1 MSYAHSDTTVV
12 SDVSGQGMVHDGP
25 TEFESRLAFRT
36 KVPAERLH
44 EFLNWPVYKLR
55 RESEH
60 VSRVLKRIA
69 EAVVNS
75 MENSASTNAF
85 LRDLDLKSISRD
97 HDWRAIFS
105 TIRAHESGYDGY
117 KRTVL
122 IRYLQYL
129 SFRKRLLD
137 YIYGRKQG
145 FDELDAHGDDLT
157 EYPNPPPMSVPDTG
171 LDAAG
176 DDGPMSRDGLRRFT
190 GDFRRMPMGESL
202 EIPVGTGD
210 KLDIMLAGHLFRIIG
225 GHPPSLIDQNGVTY
239 FLKNGRNMVG
249 RHPESDVPIDQDFSD
264 ISRAH
269 LIVEWEGM
277 DRIIVIDLS
286 SRGCYIRRNI
296 LEAALTLDTPEHSFD
311 LPGWDKDDK
320 EEVTVN

>member
-1 MSYAHSDTTVV
+1 MSYARSDTTDA
-12 SDVSGQGMVHDGP
+12 SDASGEGMIHDGP

-44 EFLNWPVYKLR
+44 EFLDWPIYKLR

-75 MENSASTNAF
+75 MENPASTNFF

-129 SFRKRLLD
+129 SFRKRLLE
-137 YIYGRKQG
+137 YIHTRKRG
-145 FDELDAHGDDLT
+145 YEDEDAHADELT
-157 EYPNPPPMSVPDTG
+157 QYPSPPPMAVPDTG
-171 LDAAG
+171 FG
-176 DDGPMSRDGLRRFT
+176 GTDGSVSEDGLRRFT
-190 GDFRRMPMGESL
+190 GDFRRLPMGEAL
-202 EIPVGTGD
+202 EISVGVGE

-225 GHPPSLIDQNGVTY
+225 GHPPASSIKTA
-239 FLKNGRNMVG
+239 
-249 RHPESDVPIDQDFSD
+249 SPIFSRTAATWWAG
-264 ISRAH
+264 IPKAMFPS
-269 LIVEWEGM
+269 
-277 DRIIVIDLS
+277 
-286 SRGCYIRRNI
+286 IRTS
-296 LEAALTLDTPEHSFD
+296 ATF
-311 LPGWDKDDK
+311 PGPI
-320 EEVTVN
+320 

>member
-1 MSYAHSDTTVV
+1 MTHAHSDTTTV
-12 SDVSGQGMVHDGP
+12 SDPTREGMIQDGP
-25 TEFESRLAFRT
+25 TAFESRLAFRT

-75 MENSASTNAF
+75 MENPASTNAF

-105 TIRAHESGYDGY
+105 TIRAHEGGYDGY

-129 SFRKRLLD
+129 SFRKRLLE
-137 YIYGRKQG
+137 YIYTRKQG
-145 FDELDAHGDDLT
+145 YDEMDSYSDELT
-157 EYPNPPPMSVPDTG
+157 EYPSPLPMPAPDPG
-171 LDAAG
+171 FNAG
-176 DDGPMSRDGLRRFT
+176 DGPVSEDGLRRFT
-190 GDFRRMPMGESL
+190 GDFRRMPLGEAL
-202 EIPVGTGD
+202 EILVCKD
-210 KLDIMLAGHLFRIIG
+210 EKLDIMLAGHLFRIIG

-239 FLKNGRNMVG
+239 FLKDGRNMVG
-249 RHPESDVPIDQDFSD
+249 RHPESDVPIDQNFSD
-264 ISRAH
+264 VSRAH
-269 LIVEWEGM
+269 VIVEWEGT

-286 SRGCYIRRNI
+286 SRGSFIRHKI
-296 LEAALTLDTPEHSFD
+296 LEAALTLDTPDHAFD
-311 LPGWDKDDK
+311 LPGWEKDDK
-320 EEVTVN
+320 EEVTIN

>member
-1 MSYAHSDTTVV
+1 MSYAHSDTTTV
-12 SDVSGQGMVHDGP
+12 SDPTREGMIQDGP

-44 EFLNWPVYKLR
+44 EFLNWPIYKLR

-75 MENSASTNAF
+75 MENPASTNAF

-129 SFRKRLLD
+129 SFRKRLLE
-137 YIYGRKQG
+137 YIYTRKQG
-145 FDELDAHGDDLT
+145 FDEMDSYSDELT
-157 EYPNPPPMSVPDTG
+157 EYPSPPPMSAPDTG
-171 LDAAG
+171 FNAA
-176 DDGPMSRDGLRRFT
+176 DGPVSEDGLRRFT

-202 EIPVGTGD
+202 DIPVCKGE

-239 FLKNGRNMVG
+239 FLKDGRNMVG
-249 RHPESDVPIDQDFSD
+249 RHPESDVPIDQNFSD
-264 ISRAH
+264 VSRAH
-269 LIVEWEGM
+269 VIVEWEGA
-277 DRIIVIDLS
+277 DRITVIDLS
-286 SRGCYIRRNI
+286 SRGSFIRRKI
-296 LEAALTLDTPEHSFD
+296 LEAALTLDTPEHAFD
-311 LPGWDKDDK
+311 LPGWEKDDK
-320 EEVTVN
+320 EEVTIN